1 MENDQGI
8 ATNLSSNADIQGN
21 EGLSSEAATPDANN
35 AAVTSATNA
44 PPTVGSS
51 TAQKRPQRRGAKEKP
66 DHPER
71 ALFCLGLK
79 NPLRA
84 FCISIVDSK

>member
-1 MENDQGI
+1 MENVQENPATAASDVDGAPNTAAAD
-8 ATNLSSNADIQGN
+8 ATNNTSG
-21 EGLSSEAATPDANN
+21 NN
-35 AAVTSATNA
+35 AVSAPA
-44 PPTVGSS
+44 PASSS
-51 TAQKRPQRRGAKEKP
+51 TQKRPQRRGAKEKP